1 MISKV
6 RVLEKLSFSKMLN
19 GLSAIT
25 KKITGA
31 NQQERTSNRA
41 ELEKMFEDWFLL
53 YPNPTGKDDA
63 VKEFEK
69 VLTLTGEAEKEAF
82 GEYTG
87 KSYAEKVDMM
97 KRAFISQHGI
107 FKDVKYVPTAKK
119 WLNGYRWQDISYC

>member
-53 YPNPTGKDDA
+53 YPNPTDA

-69 VLTLTGEAEKEAF
+69 VLALAGEAEKEAF
-82 GEYTG
+82 GEYAG
-87 KSYAEKVDMM
+87 KSHAEKVAMM
-97 KRAFISQHGI
+97 KRAVISQHGI

-119 WLNGYRWQDISYC
+119 WLNGYRWQDIGY